1 MSLLLIHGTVQTLCT
16 AAELTLPATLIHCL
30 TRREARGLLVCAR
43 HFPIQYVNYLQ
54 DVRIEQAEVLC
65 GMISFLAVSTL
76 FIFILVSSNI

>member
-65 GMISFLAVSTL
+65 GMISFLAVSTV